1 MLPNI
6 GARKRCCRLILSVS
20 IEIGPQQL
28 LHERWQH
35 SFLNA
40 WRSTA
45 DADGNDRL
53 VDGSQPDRC
62 VNVTALMAVAN
73 QPGCIGSAAV
83 DHKPS
88 TATGRV

>member
-35 SFLNA
+35 SFLSV
-40 WRSTA
+40 WRHAA
-45 DADGNDRL
+45 DTGGNDPL
-53 VDGSQPDRC
+53 F
-62 VNVTALMAVAN
+62 
-73 QPGCIGSAAV
+73 
-83 DHKPS
+83 
-88 TATGRV
+88 

>member
-53 VDGSQPDRC
+53 F
-62 VNVTALMAVAN
+62 
-73 QPGCIGSAAV
+73 
-83 DHKPS
+83 
-88 TATGRV
+88 